1 MLYAITIGRLK
12 SAASR
17 VAVPLAIKVTSQAA
31 SAVCDWTIAATLG
44 RGALGDGRLRIGE
57 VAEIGDRGAGKS
69 CESDLGYCIH
79 GDIPKSLNA
88 SRLWP

>member
-31 SAVCDWTIAATLG
+31 SAVCDWPLSICTFFKPASFAMRSISSLSAGTAGTINLIAGCALFIRIAAEKK
-44 RGALGDGRLRIGE
+44 RFAR
-57 VAEIGDRGAGKS
+57 
-69 CESDLGYCIH
+69 
-79 GDIPKSLNA
+79 
-88 SRLWP
+88 